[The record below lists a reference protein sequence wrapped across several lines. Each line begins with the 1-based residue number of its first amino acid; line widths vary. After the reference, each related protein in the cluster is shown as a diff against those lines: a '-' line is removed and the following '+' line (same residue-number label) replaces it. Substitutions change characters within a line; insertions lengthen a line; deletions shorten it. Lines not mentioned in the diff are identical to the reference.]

1 MSCRKPGVGGGDPR
15 VSTWLASMSSDD
27 LDLSVLVVGEIRRRV
42 ERLRQRDPAQAGVFE
57 IWLDELQRH
66 FAERVLPIDLETTEE
81 WGRIGAGDPVP
92 VEDGLM
98 AATAKVRDMVFVTRN
113 TADIASAFAD
123 VLVPRIAAGRVSICV
138 VTELEMV
145 YSARSR
151 ADHER
156 IERDVLAPLTRVITP
171 VAAETRAREIQVAL
185 VARGQHRAVAI
196 PDLMVAAVA
205 LVEGLTV
212 LHYDGD
218 FDLIAAITGQP
229 TEWVVP
235 PGSA

>member
-1 MSCRKPGVGGGDPR
+1 MTTPR
-15 VSTWLASMSSDD
+15 GWLVDKSA
-27 LDLSVLVVGEIRRRV
+27 
-42 ERLRQRDPAQAGVFE
+42 LRPHLA
-57 IWLDELQRH
+57 
-66 FAERVLPIDLETTEE
+66 
-81 WGRIGAGDPVP
+81 
-92 VEDGLM
+92 
-98 AATAKVRDMVFVTRN
+98 
-113 TADIASAFAD
+113 AFAD

-138 VTELEMV
+138 LTELEVV

-171 VAAETRAREIQVAL
+171 VAAETRAREIQAAL

-205 LVEGLTV
+205 QVEGLTV

-235 PGSA
+235 PGTA